1 MDSLNKTYILII
13 NNRKYSLIDIVLIL
27 VAILCTQPLFSQQL
41 SENAEDFNVKNYKE
55 ELYLR
60 TDRDIY
66 IAGEQVW
73 FKVYKINGLTHAP
86 CDISQV
92 VYLELLDKN
101 NFPQKQLKVKT
112 EGNSGSSGFILP
124 DNLSSGNY
132 IIRAY
137 TSWMQNF
144 TPDKFLYKTIS
155 VINPFESID
164 HLKLPTDNKDVISP
178 ITDGHLQSIIT
189 DNKGNQ
195 LYGRFISNESNK
207 KITYKITLEK
217 SGYKSREQVKINI
230 SATDASGNPVESDLS
245 LSVAKSAVVN
255 STGKTSFYSFN
266 RSNDTI
272 SRVVGPEHLAELEGH
287 IISGLIR
294 LKTTDEPLRKID
306 LSLAY
311 VGKTARCQFCKT
323 NESGEFYFVIKEPGI
338 NEIVIQPLSSEIS
351 GYYVELNQPFC
362 STFRT
367 YKPALFYLDSNKIK
381 EINNVIVSMQINNIY
396 EPFRQKKAEESKA
409 TIPDFYGQPENTIKM
424 SDYIELTSLREVVK
438 EILPNVYT
446 LKQNGKYDFKLIN
459 KFRGQ
464 PFENKPLVL
473 VDGVPVFDF
482 EKVLN
487 INSKEIE
494 RADVINTRY
503 FYSEN
508 VFDGIV
514 SFITK
519 KGNLSAME
527 FDNSVFR
534 QVYEGCQVKNE
545 FNSPDYTE
553 GLMKDNRI
561 PDFRNTLYWKPD
573 LHTLKDGKAE
583 ISFYTSDESAEY
595 TVVVEGI
602 SIDGKTGFS
611 TASLTVK

>member
-534 QVYEGCQVKNE
+534 QVYEGC
-545 FNSPDYTE
+545 
-553 GLMKDNRI
+553 R
-561 PDFRNTLYWKPD
+561 
-573 LHTLKDGKAE
+573 LKMNLILLIILK
-583 ISFYTSDESAEY
+583 
-595 TVVVEGI
+595 V
-602 SIDGKTGFS
+602 
-611 TASLTVK
+611 